1 MNKKF
6 IACACFIPL
15 VTLAWFSGRTLQA
28 QQKATEIV
36 PFCQVTS
43 RPDQY
48 FGKVVTLHSRVR
60 SYRHGTS
67 ISDAACPKNA
77 LRLVTNQSAGQTTSV
92 SHFYQFLAKHRQ
104 SSKPIFATMTGRLV
118 KGSTSGFVLRRD
130 YDFELDSV
138 SDFSEGNELSVP

>member
-6 IACACFIPL
+6 IAWACFIPL

-36 PFCQVTS
+36 SFCQVTA

-67 ISDAACPKNA
+67 ISDGACPKNA
-77 LRLVTNQSAGQTTSV
+77 LRLVTNQSQDRQTRYPISINFSPNIGNRV
-92 SHFYQFLAKHRQ
+92 SRYLPQ
-104 SSKPIFATMTGRLV
+104 
-118 KGSTSGFVLRRD
+118 
-130 YDFELDSV
+130 
-138 SDFSEGNELSVP
+138 